1 MPFNRLPSRE
11 TLSHERIAQPGPEE
25 IEAARLK
32 AGFSQGLAAELIS
45 PASNAP
51 YKAWASY
58 EVVDGQ
64 NKRAIPLATWELFLL
79 LTDQHPTLRV
89 GEREGDV
96 QADETQINPV

>member
-1 MPFNRLPSRE
+1 VPFNRLPSRE

-45 PASNAP
+45 PASKVP
-51 YKAWASY
+51 YKTWGSY
-58 EVVDGQ
+58 EVKDGQ

-79 LTDQHPTLRV
+79 LTDQHPTLKV
-89 GEREGDV
+89 VEREGDG
-96 QADETQINPV
+96 QGDKHN